1 MFQVSMIK
9 VSNIK
14 SIFTWD
20 VDQNKLVN
28 FDNHFIYLDKDKIY
42 KITSENLPFDQE
54 IDAENAIITPGF
66 IDCHTHPIFSSNRA
80 IEFNLRSSGATYA
93 EIASKGGGLISA
105 KGKGPFRARSRK
117 REEEEEETERIFS
130 EQCGGR
136 ATRGGERKGAHLQK
150 NVRSGLVERL
160 GSAAA
165 GRRRR
170 GGNYSYRR

>member
-9 VSNIK
+9 ISNIK

-20 VDQNKLVN
+20 VNQNKLVN

-42 KITSENLPFDQE
+42 KISSENLPFDQE

-93 EIASKGGGLISA
+93 EIASKGGGINSSVSSL
-105 KGKGPFRARSRK
+105 RLDD
-117 REEEEEETERIFS
+117 ENNLYETCLNRIDQFLFCLLYTS
-130 EQCGGR
+130 PSPR
-136 ATRGGERKGAHLQK
+136 DRG
-150 NVRSGLVERL
+150 
-160 GSAAA
+160 
-165 GRRRR
+165 
-170 GGNYSYRR
+170 